1 MNSFTK
7 KSPQKKPST
16 VLSSHLPSLEQLEKA
31 LLSERARI
39 VEMLEQTQSASKL
52 DDADT
57 RADEVDVTNDLATA
71 ETYYAVSENLEKK
84 LHEIENA
91 IRRLSSGDYG
101 LCREC
106 EEQIPVKRLIAMPS
120 AEFCI
125 QCQAESERGRLS
137 A

>member
-1 MNSFTK
+1 VK
-7 KSPQKKPST
+7 KAAEKKAPLT
-16 VLSSHLPSLEQLEKA
+16 LSSHLPSIDQLESA
-31 LLSERARI
+31 LHTERNRI
-39 VEMLEQTQSASKL
+39 AEMLEQTQNASKL
-52 DDADT
+52 DDAEG

-91 IRRLSSGDYG
+91 MRRLASGAYG

-106 EEQIPVKRLIAMPS
+106 EEQIPMKRLIAMPS

-125 QCQAESERGRLS
+125 QCQAENERGRIS

>member
-1 MNSFTK
+1 MSSFVK
-7 KSPQKKPST
+7 KPPQKKSSP

-31 LLSERARI
+31 LMTEKSRI
-39 VEMLEQTQSASKL
+39 EEMLEQTQSVSKL
-52 DDADT
+52 DDSDG

-91 IRRLSSGDYG
+91 IRRLASGDYG

-106 EEQIPVKRLIAMPS
+106 EEQIPVKRLIAVPS
-120 AEFCI
+120 AELCI
-125 QCQAESERGRLS
+125 QCQSESERGRLS